1 MQSWG
6 SLLHTIRAPL
16 GVLTGTLIVLLL
28 APETRDMLAELWG
41 EGTGAWRL
49 NAIVM
54 NLTLLLLGFSAWHW
68 SRAALS
74 AHVQLPDTPDAR
86 QQAAAQTL
94 VLNWLPRLMF
104 VTAGL
109 VSLAIAWR
117 NGILTH
123 AALAGSWLSHLV
135 IVLVWL
141 VVFMFLVLRVHGWP
155 RALGGGDRTLAGRG
169 AGAAPAWVG
178 RRHQALRRLLSYAP
192 CGPHA
197 AAVLLGLALLL
208 FMAGAAGGLLPV
220 EGWQAW
226 VPLFIGRLLPGP
238 GAAVLGLALAIGPLT
253 WATFW
258 AQSLSG
264 KVRAFGNVLFH
275 VRWLPVLAIGA
286 LLVWEVPIRFDLH
299 AVRVVPPGSSMDP
312 DKRPNLQTMLD
323 DWADACPGEGPLRPV
338 IVAVSGGASRAAV
351 WGARVISEADK
362 QARAAHTGVFAVSSV
377 SGGSLGAAAYLAW
390 LRGMPAGQSPCAPL
404 PQATLD
410 GQATLMKDALGAD
423 ALGPLLAGALFGDIP
438 RALAGSVLIPARL
451 FTKRFTGLPRGG
463 DRAGALERAFE
474 HNWSKALTDYT
485 PGGPFTKITFDQ
497 PYFAL
502 STQGATPL
510 WIANGTDQQNG
521 ERLLTVPFKT
531 VAKPIGDWPF
541 EGAKDVLAAMH
552 TDMPISSVID
562 NTCRFPLLSP
572 VGELAPVGHTDDP
585 AAKHGMQ
592 IIDGGYFEN
601 EGLQTAAE
609 LAGWMDGK
617 KAGRVTPRIVRPIL
631 VQATADADGLPGA
644 MDSKIPRCTGAFADA
659 PEKGIGKPRGDQIS
673 APLAGVYG
681 VRAGHTG
688 VVLRQVLN
696 TYCATPEGQRFFN
709 FYLYKKVGGADG
721 KGIDVPLNW
730 TLSTDM
736 TSYIWDHAIGD
747 NDDAHDYPL
756 NSKEATL
763 LHEAL
768 NRPAQTTQKTKCV
781 SP

>member
-1 MQSWG
+1 MRTWAP
-6 SLLHTIRAPL
+6 LLHTIRAPL
-16 GVLTGTLIVLLL
+16 GVLTGTLLLLLL
-28 APETRDMLAELWG
+28 APETRDMLAQLWQG
-41 EGTGAWRL
+41 GSYGYWPAVR
-49 NAIVM
+49 V

-74 AHVQLPDTPDAR
+74 AQFPDLDSKVA
-86 QQAAAQTL
+86 L
-94 VLNWLPRLMF
+94 WLPRVMF

-109 VSLAIAWR
+109 VSATIAWR
-117 NGILTH
+117 NGVLTR
-123 AALAGSWLSHLV
+123 AAMAGSWPWHLG
-135 IVLVWL
+135 IVLLWIAVFAFL
-141 VVFMFLVLRVHGWP
+141 VVRTRLPRV
-155 RALGGGDRTLAGRG
+155 LGGGDRTFAARAHG
-169 AGAAPAWVG
+169 AGPAWVG
-178 RRHQALRRLLSYAP
+178 NRHQALRRLLSYAP

-197 AAVLLGLALLL
+197 AAVLLAFAMLL
-208 FMAGAAGGLLPV
+208 FIAGTIGSLQPMERWQSALPLLISH
-220 EGWQAW
+220 W
-226 VPLFIGRLLPGP
+226 FPGP

-258 AQSLSG
+258 AQSLT
-264 KVRAFGNVLFH
+264 K
-275 VRWLPVLAIGA
+275 WLPVLAIGA
-286 LLVWEVPIRFDLH
+286 YLVWEVPVRFDLH
-299 AVRVVPPGSSMDP
+299 AVRVVAPGSSIDP
-312 DKRPNLQTMLD
+312 DRRPTLQAMLD
-323 DWADACPGEGPLRPV
+323 DWADACPEGDTLRPV

-351 WGARVISEADK
+351 WAARVISEADK

-377 SGGSLGAAAYLAW
+377 SGGSLGAAAYVAW

-404 PQATLD
+404 PQASLD
-410 GQATLMKDALGAD
+410 GQAALMKDALGAD
-423 ALGPLLAGALFGDIP
+423 ALGPLLAGTLFGDIP

-451 FTKRFTGLPRGG
+451 FTKRLTGLARGG

-474 HNWSKALTDYT
+474 HNWNKSLTDHK

-497 PYFAL
+497 PYLLLTTERAK
-502 STQGATPL
+502 PL

-521 ERLLTVPFKT
+521 ERLLTVPFKA
-531 VAKPIGDWPF
+531 VAKPLGADWPF
-541 EGAKDVLAAMH
+541 EGAKDVLAAIH
-552 TDMPISSVID
+552 SDMPISAVID

-572 VGELAPVGHTDDP
+572 VGELAPVGQTDDP

-592 IIDGGYFEN
+592 IIDGGYFDN

-644 MDSKIPRCTGAFADA
+644 MDGKIPRCTGDFADA

-696 TYCATPEGQRFFN
+696 AYCDKTDNRFFN
-709 FYLYKKVGGADG
+709 FYLYQEVGDDG
-721 KGIDVPLNW
+721 KAIDVPLNW
-730 TLSTDM
+730 TLSGKMTD
-736 TSYIWDHAIGD
+736 YIWNNAITYTANEGERKG
-747 NDDAHDYPL
+747 L
-756 NSKEATL
+756 MR
-763 LHEAL
+763 AL
-768 NRPAQTTQKTKCV
+768 NPQANP